1 MKSPAAFAV
10 FSARLGSRLSLSVLL
25 GLPFSLSLTACHAPP
40 PAQPVQR
47 VVLTQVVGEADGDSS
62 STYSGE
68 VRSRTEIP
76 LSFRIPG
83 KLMARLVD
91 AGAEVKAGQVLA
103 RLEPSDMQ
111 AQAAAARAQADLATA
126 ELRRYQELQ
135 QKNFVSQAALDSK
148 ISAAK
153 SAQAQ
158 ATLAGN
164 QSAYTVLHAEQSG
177 VIAQVQA
184 EAGQVL
190 AAGQP
195 VFQLSRPDQA
205 EVWIAVPETQVAK
218 LQTNMPA
225 QVQLWAEA
233 GAATAKTYQ
242 GRIREL
248 SKVADALTH
257 TYTAKI
263 SVLDAAANSSNLR
276 LGMSAKV
283 KFATQNSQLK
293 IPLSAIFQQ
302 QNQPAVWVVSAQNQV
317 SLRPV
322 EVAAWQTDGA
332 VLQAGLTAGERI
344 VTAGVHKLAAGE
356 TIKLAEGK

>member
-1 MKSPAAFAV
+1 M
-10 FSARLGSRLSLSVLL
+10 
-25 GLPFSLSLTACHAPP
+25 
-40 PAQPVQR
+40 
-47 VVLTQVVGEADGDSS
+47 
-62 STYSGE
+62 
-68 VRSRTEIP
+68 
-76 LSFRIPG
+76 
-83 KLMARLVD
+83 
-91 AGAEVKAGQVLA
+91 KAGQVLA

-218 LQTNMPA
+218 LQANMPA
-225 QVQLWAEA
+225 QIQPWAEE

-263 SVLDAAANSSNLR
+263 SILDAAANSNNLR

>member
-1 MKSPAAFAV
+1 MKLMKLS
-10 FSARLGSRLSLSVLL
+10 SSLLSRLLL
-25 GLPFSLSLTACHAPP
+25 GLPLSLSLTACHAPP

-47 VVLTQVVGEADGDSS
+47 VVLTQVVGEAESDSS

-76 LSFRIPG
+76 LAFRIPG
-83 KLMARLVD
+83 KLLARLVD

-111 AQAAAARAQADLATA
+111 AQAAAAQAQAELATA

-135 QKNFVSQAALDSK
+135 QKNFVSQAALDTK

-158 ATLAGN
+158 AAIAGN
-164 QSAYTVLHAEQSG
+164 QRAYTVLHAEQSG

-218 LQTNMPA
+218 LQPNMPA
-225 QVQLWAEA
+225 QIQLWAEEGA
-233 GAATAKTYQ
+233 GTAKTYQ

-248 SKVADALTH
+248 AKVADVTTH

-263 SVLDAAANSSNLR
+263 SLLNAESNLR
-276 LGMSAKV
+276 LGMTAKV
-283 KFATQNSQLK
+283 KFSHATAELK
-293 IPLSAIFQQ
+293 VPLSAIFQQ
-302 QNQPAVWVVSAQNQV
+302 TNQPAVWVVSAQNQV

-322 EVAAWQTDGA
+322 EVAAWQEDGA
-332 VLQAGLTAGERI
+332 VLRAGLTAGERI